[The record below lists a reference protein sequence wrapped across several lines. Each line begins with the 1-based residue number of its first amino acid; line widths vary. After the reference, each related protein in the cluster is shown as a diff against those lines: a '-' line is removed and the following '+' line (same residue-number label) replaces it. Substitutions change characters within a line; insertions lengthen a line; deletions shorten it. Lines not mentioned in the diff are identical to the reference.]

1 MKKNNMILKPLFI
14 LLLITYKII
23 LADDPVANP
32 LAIVQAG
39 EARFTIL
46 TPNLIRMEWSPDKTF
61 ENKASLVFINR
72 NLPVPKFT
80 KDDRTDWLIISTDY
94 LTLRYK
100 KNTGKFTPENLS
112 ISLNMNGNNI
122 VWKPGLK
129 DSLNLKGTTRTL
141 DGTNG
146 EKDVKLEDGLI
157 SRSGWSLIDDSDRLL
172 FDGSADWNW
181 ITNRIKSNNQDWYF
195 FGYGH
200 DYKKALYD
208 YTLVAGKIPM
218 PPKFAFGYW
227 WSRYWTY
234 SDNELR
240 TLVQDIKNYDIP
252 IDVLII
258 DMDWHETWGLSN
270 FETKIDPF
278 NQPIG
283 WTGYTWNKN
292 LFPDPAKF
300 LKWTDEQKLKTALN
314 IHPASGIA
322 PMEEKYDEFAKVIG
336 FDTVG
341 HKYIPFLIEDKKWT
355 RTYFDV
361 ILHPFEKMGIDFF
374 WLDWQQWIENKNVK
388 GLSNTWWLNY
398 VFFTEME
405 REGKNRPLLFHR
417 WGGLGNHRYQI
428 GFSGDTHITWQSLS
442 FQPYFTSTAGNVG
455 YGYWSHDIGG
465 HYGGEPT
472 SEMYLRWIQFGVFS
486 PILRTHYTKDAT
498 LERRIWKYA
507 DNFELMR
514 DAIQLRY
521 SLVPYIYTA
530 SRNAYDSGVS
540 ICRPMYYGFPEKQEA
555 YDFKNQYM
563 FGNEMIVA
571 PITEKANEQ
580 TGLSEK
586 KIWLPEGDWYE
597 LFTGSLLKGNNII
610 NRQFT
615 LNEIPLYIKAGSI
628 IPMYPKI
635 SNLQSTIDTLLLT
648 IIPGKNS
655 ETNIYED
662 DGTTSGYKSDQFAWT
677 KVTKKVLNDGSMEIV
692 IYPREGKFNNM
703 SKERAYEICLP
714 SSFPPS
720 QVSVNDKT
728 VLFSEEM
735 KSNSWIY
742 RALKVTTSILT
753 EKLSSNKKIEI
764 IIKWDDKVKGKE
776 NLLEGKA
783 GLFGRIQKIIKLT
796 KDEINKHDSISNAP
810 ELILKFAELP
820 TRIQYNHKKIIQL
833 LQEFENEKDNMY
845 KQIINYP
852 HSDSKVLGNII
863 SLFSFNST
871 GSEKPAN

>member
-1 MKKNNMILKPLFI
+1 VKKISVILKSIFI
-14 LLLITYKII
+14 LLIVSYKII
-23 LADDPVANP
+23 LADDPVSNP
-32 LAIVQAG
+32 LSVVQTG

-46 TPNLIRMEWSPDKTF
+46 TPNLIRMEWSTNKTF
-61 ENKASLVFINR
+61 EDKASLVFINR

-80 KDDRTDWLIISTDY
+80 TDDKTDWLIISTDY
-94 LTLRYK
+94 LTLQYK
-100 KNTGKFTPENLS
+100 KNSGKFTPENLS
-112 ISLNMNGNNI
+112 ISFVLNGNNI
-122 VWKPGLK
+122 IWKPGLK

-157 SRSGWSLIDDSDRLL
+157 SRSGWFLIDDSDRLL
-172 FDGSADWNW
+172 FDGSLDWNW

-208 YTLVAGKIPM
+208 YTQVAGKIPM

-240 TLVQDIKNYDIP
+240 TLIRDIKSYDIP

-270 FETKIDPF
+270 FGTKIDPF
-278 NQPIG
+278 NQMIG

-300 LKWTDEQKLKTALN
+300 LKWTDGQKLKTALN
-314 IHPASGIA
+314 LHPASGIA
-322 PMEEKYDEFAKVIG
+322 PMEEKYGEFASEYG
-336 FDTVG
+336 FDTTG
-341 HKYIPFLIEDKKWT
+341 HKYIPFSIEDKKWT
-355 RTYFDV
+355 RTYFNV

-398 VFFTEME
+398 VFFTNME

-486 PILRTHYTKDAT
+486 PILRTHFTKDAT

-540 ICRPMYYGFPEKQEA
+540 ICRPMYYDFPEKQEA
-555 YDFKNQYM
+555 YNFKNQYM
-563 FGNEMIVA
+563 FGDDMLVA
-571 PITEKANEQ
+571 PITEKVNEQ

-586 KIWLPEGDWYE
+586 KIWLPDGEWFEY
-597 LFTGSLLKGNNII
+597 FTGSLLKGNNII
-610 NRQFT
+610 NRKFA
-615 LNEIPLYIKAGSI
+615 LNEIPLYVKAGSI

-662 DGTTSGYKSDQFAWT
+662 DGTTSDYKSDQFAWT
-677 KVTKKVLNDGSMEIV
+677 KVTKEVLNDESIKII
-692 IYPREGKFNNM
+692 IYPREGIFKNM
-703 SKERAYEICLP
+703 SKERAYEISLP

-720 QVSVNDKT
+720 LVFVDSKA

-735 KSNSWIY
+735 KSNSWVY
-742 RALKVTTSILT
+742 VASKVTTSILT
-753 EKLSSNKKIEI
+753 ELLPCNKKIEI
-764 IIKWDDKVKGKE
+764 VIKWDNKVKGEE
-776 NLLEGKA
+776 NLLEGKI

-810 ELILKFAELP
+810 ALILRFAELP
-820 TRIQYNHKKIIQL
+820 TRIQYNPENIIEL
-833 LQEFENEKDNMY
+833 LQEFENEKDNMF

-852 HSDSKVLGNII
+852 HGDAKVLGNII
-863 SLFSFNST
+863 TLFSFN
-871 GSEKPAN
+871 GKDSEKPVN